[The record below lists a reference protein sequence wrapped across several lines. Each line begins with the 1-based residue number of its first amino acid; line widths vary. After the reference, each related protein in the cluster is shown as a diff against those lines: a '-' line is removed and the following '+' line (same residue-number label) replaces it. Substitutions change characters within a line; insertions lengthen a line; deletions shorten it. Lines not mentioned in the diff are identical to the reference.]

1 MKRSKIAYVWLVLS
15 SLYFGQIVPLFF
27 VLIDLW
33 QLNLPFT
40 LTNISDIYRSQFIYA
55 FSSIATPFFIFFVR
69 FFYQKI
75 STQQEFHLSILENT
89 HDAIA
94 VIEDHKTLVFS
105 NQKLKRFFPQGLPYD
120 LLINTDKSFFE
131 WKHSAN
137 GGESIYLCTSNK
149 LGTQSSFSVLALTD
163 ITALRESER
172 EILEKNRQLQENSHL
187 INLGEM
193 AAGIAHEINNPLGII
208 RGSVEL
214 IRADK
219 THSPEILNKHLIS
232 IDRMIDRIVSIIRSM
247 RNLSRRTAGEK
258 LEAINIRQLLQDVHN
273 LSLINLK
280 NLEVEARF
288 NVDELPM
295 DSIVEGQAV
304 QLSQVFLN
312 LINNSAQAV
321 SGKYDAWVEL
331 KAFLKNDHY
340 VFWITDS
347 GKGIPPEHQGKIFMP
362 FFTTKEVGKG
372 TGIGL
377 SLSKSIV
384 EVHNG
389 TLALDSKCEN
399 TRFVIELP
407 ILANQWE
414 ESDPSSIE

>member
-1 MKRSKIAYVWLVLS
+1 MKRAKISYAWLALS
-15 SLYFGQIVPLFF
+15 SMYFGQLVPLFF
-27 VLIDLW
+27 VLIDRW

-40 LTNISDIYRSQFIYA
+40 LKNISDIYRSQYIYA
-55 FSSIATPFFIFFVR
+55 FSSFATPFFIYFAR
-69 FFYQKI
+69 YFYQRNLN
-75 STQQEFHLSILENT
+75 QQEFYFSILENT

-94 VIEDHKTLVFS
+94 VIENNKSLVFS
-105 NQKLKRFFPQGLPYD
+105 NTRFKKIFPDGMPQD
-120 LLINTDKSFFE
+120 LLHKTDLSFFE
-131 WKHSAN
+131 WKHSTDGGVAN
-137 GGESIYLCTSNK
+137 YLCTNNR
-149 LGTQSSFSVLALTD
+149 LGAQSSISVLALTD

-172 EILEKNRQLQENSHL
+172 AIIEKNNQLQENSHL

-219 THSPEILNKHLIS
+219 THSPELLDKHLIS
-232 IDRMIDRIVSIIRSM
+232 IDRMIDRMVSIIRSM
-247 RNLSRRTAGEK
+247 RNLSRRGASEK
-258 LEAINIRQLLQDVHN
+258 LEIINIRHLLQDVHN

-280 NLEVEARF
+280 NLEVEGRF
-288 NVDELPM
+288 AIDDLPM
-295 DSIVEGQAV
+295 DSLIEGQAV

-321 SGKYDAWVEL
+321 SGKYDSWIEL
-331 KAFLKNDHY
+331 KAFVENDHF

-347 GKGIPPEHQGKIFMP
+347 GKGIPSEQQSKIFLP

-377 SLSKSIV
+377 SLSKNIV
-384 EVHNG
+384 EVHRG
-389 TLALDSKCEN
+389 TLTLDTKCEN

-407 ILANQWE
+407 PHINQSE
-414 ESDPSSIE
+414 ESDPS

>member
-1 MKRSKIAYVWLVLS
+1 MKKTKITYVWLVIS

-55 FSSIATPFFIFFVR
+55 FSSIATPFFLFFVR

-75 STQQEFHLSILENT
+75 SIQQEFYLSILENT

-94 VIEDHKTLVFS
+94 VIEDHKSLIFS
-105 NQKLKRFFPQGLPYD
+105 NQKLKRFFPQGLPHD
-120 LLINTDKSFFE
+120 LLINSDKSFFE
-131 WKHSAN
+131 WKHSTN
-137 GGESIYLCTSNK
+137 GGEAIYLCTSNK
-149 LGTQSSFSVLALTD
+149 LGTLSRFSVLALTD
-163 ITALRESER
+163 ITALRASEN
-172 EILEKNRQLQENSHL
+172 ELLEKNRQLQENSHL

-219 THSPEILNKHLIS
+219 THSSEILNKHLVS
-232 IDRMIDRIVSIIRSM
+232 IDRMIDRMVSIIRSM
-247 RNLSRRTAGEK
+247 RNLSRRSTGEK
-258 LEAINIRQLLQDVHN
+258 LEQINIRQLLQDVYN

-280 NLEVEARF
+280 NLEVDARF
-288 NVDELPM
+288 NLDDLPI

-331 KAFLKNDHY
+331 KAFIENDHY

-347 GKGIPPEHQGKIFMP
+347 GKGIPPEHQNKIFMP

-384 EVHNG
+384 EVHKG
-389 TLALDSKCEN
+389 KLALDSKCDN

-407 ILANQWE
+407 ALVNQWE
-414 ESDPSSIE
+414 ESDLS